1 MIGGLIGKKIGMT
14 HVFDGEGR
22 MVPVTVLE
30 IGPCYVTQMRSPERD
45 GYRAAQVGFGSM
57 AKRKAGKPK
66 LGHLAKAGLADHAMR
81 HLKEF
86 SINSEEVREGLAI
99 TVDQVF
105 QAGETVKVTGTSK
118 GKGFAGVVK
127 RYHFSGGPMTHGSM
141 THRRPLSSGAT
152 GPQRVLKNTRKPGR
166 MGGVQVTQSSVKVVQ
181 VDTKRNLL
189 LVKGAVPGANGE
201 IVYVKKSESR

>member
-14 HVFDGEGR
+14 HVFDSEGR

-30 IGPCYVTQMRSPERD
+30 VGPCYVTQMRSPEAD
-45 GYRAAQVGFGSM
+45 GYRAAQVGFGTIP
-57 AKRKAGKPK
+57 KRKVGKPK
-66 LGHLAKAGLADHAMR
+66 LGHLAKAGLDDHPVC

-86 SINSEEVREGLAI
+86 PILSEDVKQGQAI

-127 RYHFSGGPMTHGSM
+127 RYRFSGGPMTHGSM

-166 MGGVQVTQSSVKVVQ
+166 MGGVQVTQRSAQVVQ

-201 IVYVKKSESR
+201 IVYVKKQ

>member
-14 HVFDGEGR
+14 HVFDTEGR

-30 IGPCYVTQMRSPERD
+30 VGPCYVTQMRSPEAD
-45 GYRAAQVGFGSM
+45 GYRAAQVGFG
-57 AKRKAGKPK
+57 AIPKRKAGKPK
-66 LGHLAKAGLADHAMR
+66 LGHLTKAGLADHPVR

-86 SINSEEVREGLAI
+86 PITSEDVKQGQAI

-166 MGGVQVTQSSVKVVQ
+166 MGGVQVTQRSVQ
-181 VDTKRNLL
+181 VVKIDTKRNLL

-201 IVYVKKSESR
+201 IVYVKKQ